1 MMYKLI
7 SIFSIVVLI
16 GACNSPKQKVDTDP
30 SVNKTDT
37 LSKVKK
43 GMANL
48 IEEKLIKEGY
58 QLGTVKKLENT
69 DCPFVIY
76 SETTNNLLDPI
87 NFEASDFA
95 EFKENELKI
104 YFQYRPLR
112 MMNRC
117 NDASPI
123 ELTSIKKRED

>member
-1 MMYKLI
+1 MYKLT
-7 SIFSIVVLI
+7 SIFFIFILI
-16 GACNSPKQKVDTDP
+16 GACNSPKQKIENN
-30 SVNKTDT
+30 SSGNKTDT
-37 LSKVKK
+37 LSRVKK

-58 QLGTVKKLENT
+58 QLGTVKNLENT
-69 DCPFVIY
+69 NCPFVIY

-95 EFKENELKI
+95 EFKKNELKI
-104 YFQYRPLR
+104 YFQYRALR

-117 NDASPI
+117 NEASPI
-123 ELTSIKKRED
+123 ELTSIRKRED